1 MNVKESSIM
10 TFFYLAEIT
19 LFNSSINC
27 LPKGQEVRTLVNTT
41 WVRSGFGRWEHC
53 PQHPPPLISA
63 CCLLKGWSG
72 ECFPHLRA
80 QLVGL
85 HFGLFLESVVGVV
98 VSECILDEGRE
109 HEHVANPEVNIQGL
123 DG

>member
-1 MNVKESSIM
+1 MSTQPGSGLGVKGGNI
-10 TFFYLAEIT
+10 IH
-19 LFNSSINC
+19 
-27 LPKGQEVRTLVNTT
+27 NTT
-41 WVRSGFGRWEHC
+41 
-53 PQHPPPLISA
+53 
-63 CCLLKGWSG
+63 WSG

-98 VSECILDEGRE
+98 VSEGILDEGCE
-109 HEHVANPEVNIQGL
+109 HEHVANPEVNVQGL